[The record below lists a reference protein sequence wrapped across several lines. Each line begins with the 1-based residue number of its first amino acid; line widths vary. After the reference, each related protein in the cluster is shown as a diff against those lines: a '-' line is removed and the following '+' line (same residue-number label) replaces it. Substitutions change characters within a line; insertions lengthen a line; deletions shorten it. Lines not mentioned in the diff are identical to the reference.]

1 MIQNNKNNM
10 SEITVP
16 KDYNQVSVYY
26 LIAFY
31 SMPIVFNG

>member
-1 MIQNNKNNM
+1 
-10 SEITVP
+10 VP

-31 SMPIVFNG
+31 SMPIVFNGWNVEINIIE